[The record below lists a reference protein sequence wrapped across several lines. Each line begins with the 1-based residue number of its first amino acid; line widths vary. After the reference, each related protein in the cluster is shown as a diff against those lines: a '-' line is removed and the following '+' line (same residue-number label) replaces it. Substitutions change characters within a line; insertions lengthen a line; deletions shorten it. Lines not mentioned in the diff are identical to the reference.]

1 VNVAAMPAAVP
12 APPELVV
19 KTERPQLIYAGPGK
33 GSFHAL
39 KMVWPL
45 ACRRLEGC
53 PNINSSHLFEELCLQ
68 FPGRFN
74 QCQRKT
80 LSKRVKIWREDARA
94 RGVKIDHLKYRNIN
108 RKPRGRRADPFKAHW
123 TEMLQSLEDNPD
135 QTAMALLVEFRAR
148 YPQHYS
154 LRQLCTLERRVR
166 AWRRE
171 TILRLMGETKRA
183 PHSHDMIVP
192 SANPPE
198 LLAPPASDLA
208 FASRLKAR
216 WEGTRNKAFGN
227 ITHEAIG
234 NKIT

>member
-1 VNVAAMPAAVP
+1 MSRRCPSAAP

-53 PNINSSHLFEELCLQ
+53 PNINSLTPVRRTVRCSSRGDLI
-68 FPGRFN
+68 

-80 LSKRVKIWREDARA
+80 LEQTRGKIWA
-94 RGVKIDHLKYRNIN
+94 RGCPGSRREN
-108 RKPRGRRADPFKAHW
+108 RPPQIPQHQSQASRGRRADPFKGTLDRKCSNPRRH
-123 TEMLQSLEDNPD
+123 NPD

-171 TILRLMGETKRA
+171 AVLRLMGETKSA
-183 PHSHDMIVP
+183 THSHAMVVP

-198 LLAPPASDLA
+198 LLTPPASDLRP
-208 FASRLKAR
+208 SPRLKKKQ
-216 WEGTRNKAFGN
+216 E
-227 ITHEAIG
+227 
-234 NKIT
+234 